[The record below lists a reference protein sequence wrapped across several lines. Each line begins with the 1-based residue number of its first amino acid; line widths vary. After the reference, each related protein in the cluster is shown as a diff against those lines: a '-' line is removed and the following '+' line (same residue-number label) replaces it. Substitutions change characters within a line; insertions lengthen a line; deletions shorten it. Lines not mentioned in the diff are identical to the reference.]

1 MNIEEQNIRLKR
13 ANMKLK
19 KTNAELEVIIIQ
31 EKIKQLK
38 LGKKLMHST
47 ITSLEK
53 DVKKQKSDIEQ
64 RFSKKQT
71 KK

>member
-1 MNIEEQNIRLKR
+1 MDIEEQNIRLKR

-19 KTNAELEVIIIQ
+19 KTNAELEVTIIQ

-38 LGKKLMHST
+38 LGKKLVHST
-47 ITSLEK
+47 IKSLEK
-53 DVKKQKSDIEQ
+53 DVQKQKTDIEQ